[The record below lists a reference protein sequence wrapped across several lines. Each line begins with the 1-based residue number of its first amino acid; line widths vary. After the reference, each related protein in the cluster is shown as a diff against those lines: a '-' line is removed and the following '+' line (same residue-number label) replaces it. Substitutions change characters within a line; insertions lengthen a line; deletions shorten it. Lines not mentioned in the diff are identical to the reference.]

1 MGSVYVA
8 KHAATGR
15 NVRLKVIK
23 TEAAQ
28 SAEFVKRFEKETNAL
43 ALVSHPN
50 VVTFLDSGVE
60 NGQFYLVMELLPG
73 KSLRSIMTG
82 PIEWRRAFRIGAD
95 VCRALAA

>member
-8 KHAATGR
+8 KHESTGR
-15 NVRLKVIK
+15 SVALKVIK
-23 TEAAQ
+23 SDAAH

-60 NGQFYLVMELLPG
+60 HGQFFLVMELLAG
-73 KSLRSIMTG
+73 QSLRSIMSG

-95 VCRALAA
+95 ICRALA